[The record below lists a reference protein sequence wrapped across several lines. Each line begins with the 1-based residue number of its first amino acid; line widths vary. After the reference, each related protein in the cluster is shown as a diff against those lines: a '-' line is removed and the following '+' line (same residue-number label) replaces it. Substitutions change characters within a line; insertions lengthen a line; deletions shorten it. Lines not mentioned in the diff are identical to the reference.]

1 MAGYFDDPTLIRQVP
16 VLRAAYSD
24 RTAWL
29 LAEIARLVYEKLP
42 AEIRVDELV
51 LRILESARSQRG
63 EAVVRALVAA
73 AIENGQTV
81 DGVVVSALETAG
93 FELLEGI
100 AVQGSE
106 AILVRLNLPSGRG
119 PDAMLVLA
127 FRGTQV
133 TSIHDISA
141 DLRAHLVAAP
151 GGGRAHAGFLA
162 AFDKV
167 RAPLEA
173 ALARHPGIPLY
184 ITGHSLG
191 GALALVATRY
201 LGSDSTGATYTFGCP
216 RAGDDTFFAPIRTP
230 IYRIVNAADGVTR
243 IPFGYSLVILLS
255 LIRLIPINGTFQIAE
270 FLRRNFFGY
279 THAGSVVFLSDAA
292 NIPDGQ
298 QIPFRDLKVVMSPEA
313 FWRFCVVVRRFLL
326 TRGKAVVA
334 DHSMGDYAL
343 KLQAHAR
350 RRNT

>member
-1 MAGYFDDPTLIRQVP
+1 MAGYFDDPALIRRVP

-93 FELLEGI
+93 F
-100 AVQGSE
+100 
-106 AILVRLNLPSGRG
+106 
-119 PDAMLVLA
+119 
-127 FRGTQV
+127 
-133 TSIHDISA
+133 
-141 DLRAHLVAAP
+141 
-151 GGGRAHAGFLA
+151 
-162 AFDKV
+162 DKV
-167 RAPLEA
+167 RAPLQA
-173 ALARHPGIPLY
+173 ALARHPGVPLY

-201 LGSDSTGATYTFGCP
+201 LGSDSTGANYFGCP
-216 RAGDDTFFAPIRTP
+216 RAGDDAFFAPIRTP

-298 QIPFRDLKVVMSPEA
+298 QIPFRELKVVMSPEA

-350 RRNT
+350 RRHT

>member
-16 VLRAAYSD
+16 ILRAAYSD

-42 AEIRVDELV
+42 SEIRVDELV

-63 EAVVRALVAA
+63 EAVVRELVAA
-73 AIENGQTV
+73 AIENGQQV
-81 DGVVVSALETAG
+81 DGLVTSALEKAG

-100 AVQGSE
+100 AIQGSE
-106 AILVRLNLPSGRG
+106 ALLVRLNLQPGQGSS
-119 PDAMLVLA
+119 AMLVLA

-133 TSIHDISA
+133 SSLHDIGA

-167 RAPLEA
+167 RSPLEA
-173 ALARHPGIPLY
+173 ALARHPGLPLY

-216 RAGDDTFFAPIRTP
+216 RAGDDAFFTSIKTP
-230 IYRIVNAADGVTR
+230 IYRVVNAADGVTR
-243 IPFGYSLVILLS
+243 IPFGYSLVLLLS

-270 FLRRNFFGY
+270 FLRRHFLGY
-279 THAGSVVFLSDAA
+279 THAGSIVFLSDAP
-292 NIPDGQ
+292 NLPDDR
-298 QIPFRDLKVVMSPEA
+298 QIPFRDLQVVMSPEA
-313 FWRFCVVVRRFLL
+313 FWRFCVVVRRFFL
-326 TRGKAVVA
+326 TGGKAVIA

-343 KLQAHAR
+343 KLLANAR
-350 RRNT
+350 RRNS